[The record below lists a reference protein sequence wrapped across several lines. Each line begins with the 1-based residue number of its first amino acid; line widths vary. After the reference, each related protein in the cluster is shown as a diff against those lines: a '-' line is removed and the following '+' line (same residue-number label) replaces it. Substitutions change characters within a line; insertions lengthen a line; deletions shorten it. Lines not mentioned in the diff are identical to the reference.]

1 MDADGVDEASNP
13 KDDIQAVELEA
24 ESSKMESIEVMSSGG
39 DTIQELENAWE
50 VLTRAELDLAC
61 HSDKLLNLEILVM
74 HVASRESDFE
84 AFVSEKEATFGDST
98 NKAFEF
104 DLLSGVLESEL
115 NEEEKFLVSIQSEI
129 DSTSN
134 NISSYKCKED
144 FFGEIQEKLQDCG
157 KSLKQ
162 SFEQVSEMRLQSDNF
177 KRILSSFS
185 GGKKKIYLETSPCFR
200 KIEKNFSAKKPLFI
214 GAGSSL
220 YSTFFFLKKKKAGID
235 FNSLLLPLVD
245 LH

>member
-1 MDADGVDEASNP
+1 MDEASNP
-13 KDDIQAVELEA
+13 RDDIQVSELEV
-24 ESSKMESIEVMSSGG
+24 ESSKMESIEVLSSGG

-61 HSDKLLNLEILVM
+61 HSDKLLNLEIFVM
-74 HVASRESDFE
+74 HVAAMESDFE

-98 NKAFEF
+98 KRAFQF

-129 DSTSN
+129 DRTSN
-134 NISSYKCKED
+134 KISPYKCKEE

-157 KSLKQ
+157 QSLKQ
-162 SFEQVSEMRLQSDNF
+162 SFEHVSEMRLQSDKF

-185 GGKKKIYLETSPCFR
+185 VGKRKNYLETPPCFR
-200 KIEKNFSAKKPLFI
+200 KIGKNFSAKKPCL
-214 GAGSSL
+214 
-220 YSTFFFLKKKKAGID
+220 
-235 FNSLLLPLVD
+235 
-245 LH
+245 